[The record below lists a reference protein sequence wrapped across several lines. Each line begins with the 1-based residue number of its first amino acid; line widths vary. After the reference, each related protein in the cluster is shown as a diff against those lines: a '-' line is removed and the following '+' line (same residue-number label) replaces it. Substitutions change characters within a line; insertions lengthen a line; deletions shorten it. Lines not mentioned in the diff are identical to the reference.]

1 VVDAAAVAEEAAVTV
16 TEAAVSA
23 ALAAEAPVAAVPAET
38 IEESQCKREL
48 LQRRARAIRLQMI
61 KYSRTDQPQKTSN
74 PKREEIEET

>member
-1 VVDAAAVAEEAAVTV
+1 MVDVANVVAVIVTV
-16 TEAAVSA
+16 EVVVSA

-38 IEESQCKREL
+38 IEESECKREL

-61 KYSRTDQPQKTSN
+61 KYSRTDQPETTSN